1 VAGNLFIDL
10 ESHERH
16 GEIQGDEIG
25 AQRGGFFEGFG
36 AVDRFATNF
45 KVVEFEE
52 GASGA
57 PHDGFVFYDENALG
71 HTKVVRG

>member
-1 VAGNLFIDL
+1 MAGNLFIDL

-36 AVDRFATNF
+36 AVDGFATNF

-52 GASGA
+52 GANGA
-57 PHDGFVFYDENALG
+57 PDDDFVFNDKDALG
-71 HTKVVRG
+71 HRKLDRG